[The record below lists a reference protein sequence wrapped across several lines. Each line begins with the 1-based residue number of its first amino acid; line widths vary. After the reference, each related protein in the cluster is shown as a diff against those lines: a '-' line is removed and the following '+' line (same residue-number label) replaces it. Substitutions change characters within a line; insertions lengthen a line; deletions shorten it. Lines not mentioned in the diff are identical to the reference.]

1 MAKSM
6 RSKKRRKMRNQKRI
20 KWAPK
25 VNARMQR
32 IAEALNSKDIDITQ
46 LVTVKTVSEIKKSE
60 TKEKTD
66 VKTVSEIK
74 NSETKEKT
82 DDAHMDVDVEVK
94 SRDAKTLKDED
105 GHYPVWMNQRAV
117 KKHRQKI
124 NKIKRVKKKGRNKRG
139 AW

>member
-46 LVTVKTVSEIKKSE
+46 LVTVKTVSEIKK
-60 TKEKTD
+60 
-66 VKTVSEIK
+66 
-74 NSETKEKT
+74 SETKEKT